1 MPNIDEARAGI
12 MSAHQSAQQGLAEL
26 SQAHRSLEDAQNGL
40 RHGTEGSNQPEADQ
54 ANAQLAEAIT
64 KVEEARQQVASALQE
79 FEGVAQRL

>member
-1 MPNIDEARAGI
+1 MPNIEEARAGI

-26 SQAHRSLEDAQNGL
+26 AQAHSSLEDAQNGL

-54 ANAQLAEAIT
+54 AHAQLADAMNKID
-64 KVEEARQQVASALQE
+64 EARQQVASALEE